1 MTVARCRRSHE
12 DGRKVHAPGEVAI
25 VRRNDDLGARAGSMY
40 EKLTDGATTAD
51 ATVIATDMAKEIKEV
66 EALDIEPST
75 ARSH

>member
-1 MTVARCRRSHE
+1 
-12 DGRKVHAPGEVAI
+12 
-25 VRRNDDLGARAGSMY
+25 MY